1 MLTTLGM
8 DALFLV
14 GTRLLRTTPGS
25 YMPNNRPD
33 MQEKYRQLQQQYAA
47 NLPEKIATLER
58 DWHAV
63 NQNPVDTTL
72 YQTLIRSF
80 HTLAGSGGSFG
91 FPAITSLCRE
101 IEDALNSRQP
111 PLTAALKLEID
122 NKLAALKQAAR
133 TGPTSRD
140 RGEPQQQTPIAKKE
154 FNGKRHQ

>member
-1 MLTTLGM
+1 MLTTFGM

-14 GTRLLRTTPGS
+14 GTRLLRTTPDS
-25 YMPNNRPD
+25 YMPKHRHD
-33 MQEKYRQLQQQYAA
+33 MQEKFRQLQQQYAA
-47 NLPEKIATLER
+47 NLPEKIATVER
-58 DWHAV
+58 DWQAV
-63 NQNPVDTTL
+63 NQNPADTSL

-140 RGEPQQQTPIAKKE
+140 MDAAEQLVPIVK
-154 FNGKRHQ
+154 